1 MPYCE
6 NCGKQ
11 LPAGERFCSACGGV
25 SDPSRQQHP
34 TAAPRPPKGSPYAVV
49 GSWPFVGSL
58 LLLSI
63 PVVGFILAIVWAC
76 GGAHNLNRRN
86 LARAYLLLYAIGIVL
101 ALISVFVFG
110 FTAETFSQIIT
121 Y

>member
-6 NCGKQ
+6 RCGKR
-11 LPAGERFCSACGGV
+11 LPDGERFCSACGAV
-25 SDPSRQQHP
+25 SDPTLP
-34 TAAPRPPKGSPYAVV
+34 TREAAPRPPKGSPYAVL
-49 GSWPFVGSL
+49 GSWSFVGSL

-76 GGAHNLNRRN
+76 GGAHNCNRRN
-86 LARAYLLLYAIGIVL
+86 LARAYLLLYAIAIVL
-101 ALISVFVFG
+101 VLASFFLFG
-110 FTAETFSQIIT
+110 WNVETISQIIT